1 MPMQE
6 DDDLYIENINSD
18 NERDSNVG
26 SIAYHYMRSHQ
37 ELQMMRKRKSNMIL
51 KMNGLKNKWIFMR
64 IDQKSPLVKK
74 ITLLHSWTTL
84 LAIA

>member
-26 SIAYHYMRSHQ
+26 GIAYHNSHTCP
-37 ELQMMRKRKSNMIL
+37 LNAFWTVCFLKFMGKSVGVPGFGVTTTTSN
-51 KMNGLKNKWIFMR
+51 NHNNNNNYA
-64 IDQKSPLVKK
+64 PH
-74 ITLLHSWTTL
+74 TL
-84 LAIA
+84 